1 MAIEKRLPK
10 GVVFKLL
17 LRRRRRRRRRHRSS
31 KRPLDSSRYCIAMFS
46 TNVLT
51 SLFLN
56 KQKLSHKNELL
67 CNFSECTKHLIKS
80 CYGGGG
86 WMEIVGISED

>member
-10 GVVFKLL
+10 GVGFKLL
-17 LRRRRRRRRRHRSS
+17 LRRRRRRRRHRSS

-56 KQKLSHKNELL
+56 KQKLSHKMSFFVLSASVLNRRQR
-67 CNFSECTKHLIKS
+67 
-80 CYGGGG
+80 
-86 WMEIVGISED
+86 IVFQVVVRPLRKVGL